1 MPKILAY
8 IRTST
13 AKQDLNNQ
21 RLEILE
27 YARQNDLKIDDFIQ
41 AVISTRMNRTERR
54 IPELMDRLSEKDAV
68 ITCELSRLGRSTS
81 EVIQIINQLIEKN
94 IRIIIL
100 KQNLD
105 INHHDIN
112 SKIIVTMFSLFG
124 ELERDLISKRTKE
137 ALRAKKESGSL
148 LGKPKG
154 TIQKSKF
161 DSDLFQ
167 INELLTMGVS
177 IRKISKILGY
187 SNHNSLNTYIK
198 KRRIKEKI
206 QSKFSQSPSA
216 EFYDFIGPLKHHR
229 QQKNDITTI

>member
-81 EVIQIINQLIEKN
+81 EVIQIINQ
-94 IRIIIL
+94 
-100 KQNLD
+100 
-105 INHHDIN
+105 
-112 SKIIVTMFSLFG
+112 V
-124 ELERDLISKRTKE
+124 
-137 ALRAKKESGSL
+137 
-148 LGKPKG
+148 
-154 TIQKSKF
+154 
-161 DSDLFQ
+161 
-167 INELLTMGVS
+167 
-177 IRKISKILGY
+177 
-187 SNHNSLNTYIK
+187 YI
-198 KRRIKEKI
+198 
-206 QSKFSQSPSA
+206 
-216 EFYDFIGPLKHHR
+216 
-229 QQKNDITTI
+229 